1 MAQSEI
7 QERVAKLNT
16 QLRFG
21 RKKPALLEAYK
32 LRAYLQLNGLKTQEA
47 QREIARVE
55 KVIAKLEGSNVGG
68 IQRLVNSIVS
78 TVKQSLN
85 PTEEE
90 STQTLL
96 DKIAEEEW
104 RAQDEAEAAARAE
117 AEAAAQANAEESS
130 ASEEASISP

>member
-21 RKKPALLEAYK
+21 RKKPALTEAYK
-32 LRAYLQLNGLKTQEA
+32 LRAYLQLTGVKSQDAE
-47 QREIARVE
+47 RELARVE

-68 IQRLVNSIVS
+68 IQRLVNSIVR

-104 RAQDEAEAAARAE
+104 RAQEQAE
-117 AEAAAQANAEESS
+117 AEAMAEAE
-130 ASEEASISP
+130 AEASTESAGEDDSTSQ

>member
-47 QREIARVE
+47 QREIAALKERIEVLE
-55 KVIAKLEGSNVGG
+55 RIAYDK
-68 IQRLVNSIVS
+68 NSATAQERARIS
-78 TVKQSLN
+78 AEIDALR
-85 PTEEE
+85 E
-90 STQTLL
+90 
-96 DKIAEEEW
+96 DK
-104 RAQDEAEAAARAE
+104 D
-117 AEAAAQANAEESS
+117 
-130 ASEEASISP
+130 